1 MNLMLENNMEHK
13 SLSSVEFS
21 KNVLKNTTILEIFN
35 FNISVKSD
43 FGFEFFSSVSS
54 DLDPFS
60 DLEVSSS

>member
-21 KNVLKNTTILEIFN
+21 KNVLKNTTILEIFD
-35 FNISVKSD
+35 FNISVESD
-43 FGFEFFSSVSS
+43 FGFEFLSSVSS

-60 DLEVSSS
+60 DLEISSS